1 MDVYHRIE
9 KWNGRF
15 YQRGALWQVGAKVYL
30 GHKGKPCPRSRVG
43 LSTFQVY
50 LPERQNN
57 GGQGIVNQVAE
68 QMGLPPDRV
77 LETISDV
84 LQHANGS
91 MSQTEREVLRVT
103 AASAG
108 IGVLDLLQ
116 HLRSALSK
124 DAELDADTIQLE
136 ADRATAEAE
145 ANDTVEADDGC
156 QPVIVEEDVDGED
169 DNWEDEDSRPAKGDA
184 PRFLPRPPPTDG
196 AGNPFLTV
204 VHTNGFHALPVV
216 WCSCDHTDD
225 RDLQLLDH
233 HLYPA
238 SYDRIK
244 TVFTF
249 ACLDDHRYNYLECKS
264 SHYQYHNKLRRLT
277 SPQYPDAAPNRY
289 KELCRVARQ
298 WRNLKYRKWFWILHN
313 LNAKRGEMALFCAA
327 CPQDGINLPSGWMEE
342 MARNP

>member
-1 MDVYHRIE
+1 M
-9 KWNGRF
+9 
-15 YQRGALWQVGAKVYL
+15 
-30 GHKGKPCPRSRVG
+30 GKPCPRSTVG
-43 LSTFQVY
+43 LSGLQDH
-50 LPERQNN
+50 LQRQQNKTRD
-57 GGQGIVNQVAE
+57 GIVNQVAE
-68 QMGLPPDRV
+68 QLGLPPKVV
-77 LETISDV
+77 LDTISDA
-84 LQHANGS
+84 LQHPNGS
-91 MSQTEREVLRVT
+91 MTQTEREVLRVS
-103 AASAG
+103 AEGAG

-124 DAELDADTIQLE
+124 DAESDANDIQLE

-145 ANDTVEADDGC
+145 ANERVEADDRS
-156 QPVIVEEDVDGED
+156 QSFVVEEDVDGDNE
-169 DNWEDEDSRPAKGDA
+169 NWEDEDGRPAKGDV

-216 WCSCDHTDD
+216 WCACEDHTDD
-225 RDLQLLDH
+225 RDLQLLDQ

-238 SYDRIK
+238 SYDRIR

-249 ACLDDHRYNYLECKS
+249 ACLDDHRYDYLECKS
-264 SHYQYHNKLRRLT
+264 SHYQYHNKLRRWT

-313 LNAKRGEMALFCAA
+313 MNAKRGEMAVFCAA
-327 CPQDGINLPSGWMEE
+327 CPQDGINLPPGWMEE
-342 MARNP
+342 QARNP